1 MRYNIKDKKE
11 EILMKKVFILGGTGF
26 LGYYTTLELLS
37 RGYQV
42 KTMALPPMPTDDLL
56 PKEVECS
63 LGNINELSD
72 QEIINLL
79 SDCEGFI
86 YAAGAD
92 ERIIPESPALK
103 FFYEANVLPTQRI
116 ARLAKEAGV
125 KKFVVF
131 GSYFA
136 EFAERLPEFKLRKQA
151 YPNTRLLQEQVA
163 FAEGEGAMTVTSL
176 RLPYIF
182 GTMPGRM
189 PLWKMFV
196 DQIRGKEVF
205 PSLKGGTAMV
215 TVEQV
220 AEAAVGALENGV
232 HRGTYAISGHNMKF
246 QEFYQ
251 MMVDALGQT
260 DTTQIPVVPYEQM
273 LPTYEAIDAQAKA
286 EGKEHGM
293 HMVISARLQAEDLYI
308 DPQETMP
315 VLGIK
320 EYDIVESIKETLKKC
335 V

>member
-1 MRYNIKDKKE
+1 
-11 EILMKKVFILGGTGF
+11 MKKVFILGGTGF